1 MSKKEPVS
9 NKNSSPKSHIPSE
22 SRTSKTDELDIQQK
36 PSPVKS
42 VEESISKDPPPIQN
56 TKAKSEDIRTP
67 LTQLDDGGDWAEES
81 KFVLASQTIHDE
93 TTQERQVVLPA
104 AYGFPRL
111 LFLIR
116 DPYWIF
122 AFWEIPPEN
131 AHELLAKLERS
142 WDQVH
147 WVLRMYSPDKEN
159 ANSDATWDS
168 AIDPSAPG
176 WYLHLSP
183 PGTSF
188 QGEIGLCDEGGRFV
202 GLTCSNI
209 ALLPPDRPSPFVDE
223 QWPITQAD
231 HETHYAG
238 LPVALQQMSIKTMSP
253 ELIEQWQAS
262 RPTSRPNPFG
272 KK

>member
-1 MSKKEPVS
+1 MSKKEPGS
-9 NKNSSPKSHIPSE
+9 KKNSSPKSDIPSE
-22 SRTSKTDELDIQQK
+22 SRTSKPDGLDIPQK
-36 PSPVKS
+36 PSPVQN
-42 VEESISKDPPPIQN
+42 VEESIRKEPDPIQDAK
-56 TKAKSEDIRTP
+56 TKNEDTGTP
-67 LTQLDDGGDWAEES
+67 LTQLDDEGDWAEES
-81 KFVLASQTIHDE
+81 KFVVASQSTRDE
-93 TTQERQVVLPA
+93 TTLERPVVLPA

-131 AHELLAKLERS
+131 AHELLGKLQRS

-159 ANSDATWDS
+159 ASSDATWDS

-188 QGEIGLCDEGGRFV
+188 QGEIGLCDESGRFV

-209 ALLPPDRPSPFVDE
+209 TVLPPDRPSTFVDE
-223 QWPITQAD
+223 QWPITPID

-238 LPVALQQMSIKTMSP
+238 LPVALQQMSIKSMSP

-262 RPTSRPNPFG
+262 RPSSRPNPFG
-272 KK
+272 KQ

>member
-1 MSKKEPVS
+1 MSKKEPEANS
-9 NKNSSPKSHIPSE
+9 KSSPKNDIPSE
-22 SRTSKTDELDIQQK
+22 SRTFETEKLE
-36 PSPVKS
+36 
-42 VEESISKDPPPIQN
+42 PPPVL
-56 TKAKSEDIRTP
+56 KSDPIATDSKNLESDSASALKTENEDTGTP
-67 LTQLDDGGDWAEES
+67 LVQLEDEGDWAEEA
-81 KFVLASQTIHDE
+81 KFIVSGQ
-93 TTQERQVVLPA
+93 TTQDQTFQERPIILPA
-104 AYGFPRL
+104 AYGSPRL
-111 LFLIR
+111 VFLIR
-116 DPYWIF
+116 DPYWVF
-122 AFWEIPPEN
+122 AFWEIPPDN
-131 AHELLAKLERS
+131 AHELLAKLGKS

-147 WVLRMYSPDKEN
+147 WVLRMHSPNKDN
-159 ANSDATWDS
+159 ASPDATWDT

-188 QGEIGLCDEGGRFV
+188 QGEIGLCDESGRFV

-209 ALLPPDRPSPFVDE
+209 ATLPPDRPSPFVDE

-238 LPVALQQMSIKTMSP
+238 LPMALQQMSIKTMNP

-262 RPTSRPNPFG
+262 RPVSRPNPFE